1 MSKGI
6 GSDMFRLTIQISVKF
21 ERYWVKNMQQPVDPY
36 TMGYGSNLLARLP
49 SRLTAYKLVQKR
61 APSR

>member
-1 MSKGI
+1 MSEGI

-21 ERYWVKNMQQPVDPY
+21 ERYWVKNMQQPVD
-36 TMGYGSNLLARLP
+36 TAIALNGLQAR
-49 SRLTAYKLVQKR
+49 TKR